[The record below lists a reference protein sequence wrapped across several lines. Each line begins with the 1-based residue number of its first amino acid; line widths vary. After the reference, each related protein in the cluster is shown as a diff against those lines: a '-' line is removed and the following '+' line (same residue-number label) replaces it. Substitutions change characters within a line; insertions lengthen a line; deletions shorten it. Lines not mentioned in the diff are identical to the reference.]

1 METILFATKSNGAIS
16 EADFKPLAK
25 PVTVKPDFVYKNGK
39 FTIDSKFLEDQTE
52 NSGWTIG
59 AGAESGRLFLVKI
72 LDDSTTELAQ
82 FLKKDK
88 PTRTFSSKAIEYQL
102 DQKGINKDQSF
113 NLVQQEES
121 LLKDAITYQLVP
133 SAEFGKTEPNAIQQ
147 VTVEELAEEVAVS
160 DDLTA
165 AQEVPTLATEVP
177 AVELAPEAPVEQPA
191 AEYTEVQTEEVNNIA

>member
-1 METILFATKSNGAIS
+1 METILFATKSNGTIS
-16 EADFKPLAK
+16 DADFKPYGK

-52 NSGWTIG
+52 NSGWVIG

-88 PTRTFSSKAIEYQL
+88 PTRTFTSKAIEYQL
-102 DQKGINKDQSF
+102 DQKGINKDQAF
-113 NLVQQEES
+113 TLVQQETS
-121 LLKDAITYQLVP
+121 LLEGAITYQLVP
-133 SAEFGKTEPNAIQQ
+133 SAEYAATPGTIQK
-147 VTVEELAEEVAVS
+147 VTVEELPEENAVS

-165 AQEVPTLATEVP
+165 TQEIPALATEAP
-177 AVELAPEAPVEQPA
+177 AVELIATEDSIEIVPA
-191 AEYTEVQTEEVNNIA
+191 EEVNNIA